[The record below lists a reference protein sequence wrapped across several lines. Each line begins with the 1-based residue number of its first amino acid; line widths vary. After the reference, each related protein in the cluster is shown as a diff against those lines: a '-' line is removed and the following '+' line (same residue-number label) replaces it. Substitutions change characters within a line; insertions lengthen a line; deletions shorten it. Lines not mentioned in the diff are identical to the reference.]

1 MHAIKALGAV
11 ISNLLG
17 VLGFRPVESLVVVA
31 VQDGEAGCVMRL
43 DLSDAASPD
52 APERLA
58 DLVVGGGAQG
68 AVAVFVS
75 AENASCAMCAV
86 EFGEQ
91 ARQLSAALE
100 RRGAQLLDAVV
111 VDRIEAGG
119 RWRCVDNCGKGGIVD
134 DPATSAAAAAAV
146 VAGLRL
152 YGSRE
157 ELKATVAV
165 DVARAAV
172 LEPLLAGA
180 GGPVEDVV
188 AAVRAAV
195 ALVRRVGEGA
205 VLSDVELAA
214 VGAMLVD
221 LRVRDALMTLIDCEE
236 AGAADQLW
244 SQLVQVLPQPFRS
257 EALVLKSHAAYV
269 RGEGPLAGVCLE
281 AVQAEDPTHRMAE
294 LLDTALQ
301 SGVRPEAIRGLTAGL
316 PPAMS
321 V

>member
-43 DLSDAASPD
+43 DLSDAASPY

-157 ELKATVAV
+157 
-165 DVARAAV
+165 
-172 LEPLLAGA
+172 
-180 GGPVEDVV
+180 
-188 AAVRAAV
+188 
-195 ALVRRVGEGA
+195 
-205 VLSDVELAA
+205 
-214 VGAMLVD
+214 
-221 LRVRDALMTLIDCEE
+221 
-236 AGAADQLW
+236 
-244 SQLVQVLPQPFRS
+244 
-257 EALVLKSHAAYV
+257 
-269 RGEGPLAGVCLE
+269 
-281 AVQAEDPTHRMAE
+281 
-294 LLDTALQ
+294 
-301 SGVRPEAIRGLTAGL
+301 
-316 PPAMS
+316 
-321 V
+321 

>member
-11 ISNLLG
+11 ISNLFG

-43 DLSDAASPD
+43 DLADAASPD

-58 DLVVGGGAQG
+58 DLVVRGGADG

-75 AENASCAMCAV
+75 ADNASCALCAV

-91 ARQLSAALE
+91 ARELSAALG

-119 RWRCVDNCGKGGIVD
+119 QWRCVDNCGKGGALD
-134 DPATSAAAAAAV
+134 DPATSVAAAAAV
-146 VAGLRL
+146 AAGHRM

-165 DVARAAV
+165 DVARAAT
-172 LEPLLAGA
+172 LAPMLAGMS
-180 GGPVEDVV
+180 GRVDDVAV
-188 AAVRAAV
+188 AVRAAV
-195 ALVRRVGEGA
+195 AAVRRVGAGE
-205 VLSDVELAA
+205 VLSDAELAG
-214 VGAMLVD
+214 VGATLVD
-221 LRVRDALMTLIDCEE
+221 LRVRDALMTLIDCDE
-236 AGAADQLW
+236 AGAAEQLW

-257 EALVLKSHAAYV
+257 EALCLRSFSAYV

-281 AVQAEDPTHRMAE
+281 AIQAENPTHRMAG

-301 SGVRPEAIRGLTAGL
+301 NGVRPEAIRGLTANL
-316 PPAMS
+316 PPAVS

>member
-17 VLGFRPVESLVVVA
+17 VLGFRPAESLVVVA

-52 APERLA
+52 APDRLA

-91 ARQLSAALE
+91 ARKLSAALE

-146 VAGLRL
+146 VAGHRM

-172 LEPLLAGA
+172 LAPMLAGA
-180 GGPVEDVV
+180 GGPVEDV
-188 AAVRAAV
+188 ATAVRAAV
-195 ALVRRVGEGA
+195 ALVRRVGEGT
-205 VLSDVELAA
+205 VLSDAELAA

-221 LRVRDALMTLIDCEE
+221 LRVRDALMTLVDCDE

-244 SQLVQVLPQPFRS
+244 SQLVRVLPQPFRS

-301 SGVRPEAIRGLTAGL
+301 SGVRPEAIRGLTAAL
-316 PPAMS
+316 PPAVS